1 MSRDLTAVLADM
13 VAFPTVSSA
22 PVTALA
28 DYIADRCEAA
38 GMRVERYESE
48 PGKCNVV
55 CTAGPITEPTGS
67 KASASASASDRPGV
81 VLSGHMDV
89 VPVVGQPWTSDP
101 FTLTQ
106 RGDNLHGRGACDMK
120 AFLAAIV
127 YALPK
132 LPLKHLKHELVFAF
146 THDEETGCNGSR
158 LLVDRLLSE
167 GRALPTSCLIGEPT
181 SLGIFRMHPGH
192 VVVRVTCRG
201 QAAHSSKPDLGR
213 SAILLAGRVLGAL
226 EQLASDWRARA
237 ANADPVL
244 AALLERPFVVL
255 NVGTIHGG
263 NAINIVPD
271 RCVIDVGF
279 RPLPGMIVEDLV
291 RELTER
297 VSAIHSR
304 DVEVDLQRVTPAM
317 LTPEGTALEGI
328 LRGFSRVPKI
338 GAAAFATDGGNLER
352 LGLNTLVFGP
362 GSIDVAHKADEFVPI
377 AELVR
382 AVDVV
387 EAVVGS
393 RCV

>member
-55 CTAGPITEPTGS
+55 CTAGPMTERRTGS
-67 KASASASASDRPGV
+67 KDVSRPGV

-101 FTLTQ
+101 FTLTP

-127 YALPK
+127 HALPK

-158 LLVDRLLSE
+158 LLVEQLLAE

-192 VVVRVTCRG
+192 AVVRITCRG

-226 EQLASDWRARA
+226 ERLAADWRTTS
-237 ANADPVL
+237 ADPVL

-279 RPLPGMIVEDLV
+279 RPLPGMIVDDLV

-297 VSAIHSR
+297 VTEVHSR
-304 DVEVDLQRVTPAM
+304 DVEVELQRVTPAM
-317 LTPEGTALEGI
+317 LTPEGTALEGV
-328 LRGFSRVPKI
+328 LRGFSRAPQI

-362 GSIDVAHKADEFVPI
+362 GSIDVAHKADEFVPV
-377 AELVR
+377 AELYR

>member
-1 MSRDLTAVLADM
+1 M
-13 VAFPTVSSA
+13 VAFPTVSSE

-28 DYIADRCEAA
+28 DYIADRCETA

-55 CTAGPITEPTGS
+55 CTAGPMTEPTESKGRGS
-67 KASASASASDRPGV
+67 ARPGV

-101 FTLTQ
+101 FTLTP

-127 YALPK
+127 HALPK

-158 LLVDRLLSE
+158 LLVDQLLAE

-192 VVVRVTCRG
+192 AVVRITCRG

-226 EQLASDWRARA
+226 ERLAADWRTTS
-237 ANADPVL
+237 ADPVL

-279 RPLPGMIVEDLV
+279 RPLPGMIVDDLV

-297 VSAIHSR
+297 VTEVHSR
-304 DVEVDLQRVTPAM
+304 DVEVELQRVTPAM
-317 LTPEGTALEGI
+317 LTPEGTALEGV
-328 LRGFSRVPKI
+328 LRGFSRAPQI

-362 GSIDVAHKADEFVPI
+362 GSIDVAHKADEFVPV
-377 AELVR
+377 AELYR

>member
-1 MSRDLTAVLADM
+1 MSRDLIAVLADM
-13 VAFPTVSSA
+13 VAFPTVSSE

-55 CTAGPITEPTGS
+55 CTAGPMTEPTESKGRGS
-67 KASASASASDRPGV
+67 ARPGV

-101 FTLTQ
+101 FTLTP

-127 YALPK
+127 HALPK

-158 LLVDRLLSE
+158 LLVEQLLSE

-192 VVVRVTCRG
+192 AVVRITCRG

-226 EQLASDWRARA
+226 ERLAADWRTTS
-237 ANADPVL
+237 ADPVL

-297 VSAIHSR
+297 VTEVHSR
-304 DVEVDLQRVTPAM
+304 DVEVELQRVTPAM
-317 LTPEGTALEGI
+317 LTPEGTALEGV
-328 LRGFSRVPKI
+328 LRGFSRAPQI

-362 GSIDVAHKADEFVPI
+362 GSIDVAHKADEFVPV

>member
-1 MSRDLTAVLADM
+1 M
-13 VAFPTVSSA
+13 VAFPTVSSE

-55 CTAGPITEPTGS
+55 CTAGPMTEPTESKGRGS
-67 KASASASASDRPGV
+67 ARPGV

-101 FTLTQ
+101 FTLTP

-127 YALPK
+127 HALPK

-158 LLVDRLLSE
+158 LLVEQLLAE

-192 VVVRVTCRG
+192 AVVRITCRG

-226 EQLASDWRARA
+226 ERLAADWRTTS
-237 ANADPVL
+237 ADPVL

-297 VSAIHSR
+297 VTEVHSR
-304 DVEVDLQRVTPAM
+304 DVEVELQRVTPAM
-317 LTPEGTALEGI
+317 LTPEGTALEGV
-328 LRGFSRVPKI
+328 LRGFSRAPQI

-362 GSIDVAHKADEFVPI
+362 GSIDVAHKADEFVPV
-377 AELVR
+377 AELYR

>member
-1 MSRDLTAVLADM
+1 MSRDLIAVLADM
-13 VAFPTVSSA
+13 VAFPTVSSE

-55 CTAGPITEPTGS
+55 CTAGPMTEPTESKGRGS
-67 KASASASASDRPGV
+67 ARPGV

-101 FTLTQ
+101 FTLTP

-127 YALPK
+127 HALPK

-158 LLVDRLLSE
+158 LLVEQLLSE

-192 VVVRVTCRG
+192 AVVRITCRG

-226 EQLASDWRARA
+226 ERLAADWRTTS
-237 ANADPVL
+237 ADPVL

-297 VSAIHSR
+297 VTEVHSR
-304 DVEVDLQRVTPAM
+304 DVEVELQRVTPAM
-317 LTPEGTALEGI
+317 LTPEGTALEGV
-328 LRGFSRVPKI
+328 LRGFSRAPQI

-362 GSIDVAHKADEFVPI
+362 GSIDVAHKADEFVPV
-377 AELVR
+377 AELYR

>member
-1 MSRDLTAVLADM
+1 M
-13 VAFPTVSSA
+13 VAFPTVSSE

-55 CTAGPITEPTGS
+55 CTAGPVTEPIDSKGRGS
-67 KASASASASDRPGV
+67 ARPGV

-101 FTLTQ
+101 FTLTP

-127 YALPK
+127 HALPK

-158 LLVDRLLSE
+158 LLVEQLLAE

-192 VVVRVTCRG
+192 AVVRITCRG

-226 EQLASDWRARA
+226 ERLAADWRTTS
-237 ANADPVL
+237 ADPVL

-297 VSAIHSR
+297 VTEVHSR
-304 DVEVDLQRVTPAM
+304 DVEVELQRVTPAM
-317 LTPEGTALEGI
+317 LTPEGTALEGV
-328 LRGFSRVPKI
+328 LRGFSRAPQI

-362 GSIDVAHKADEFVPI
+362 GSIDVAHKADEFVPV
-377 AELVR
+377 AELYR

>member
-1 MSRDLTAVLADM
+1 MSRDLIAVLADM
-13 VAFPTVSSA
+13 VAFPTVSSE

-55 CTAGPITEPTGS
+55 CTAGPMTEPTESKGRGS
-67 KASASASASDRPGV
+67 ARPGV

-101 FTLTQ
+101 FTLTP

-127 YALPK
+127 HALPK

-158 LLVDRLLSE
+158 LLVEQLLAE

-192 VVVRVTCRG
+192 AVVRITCRG

-226 EQLASDWRARA
+226 ERLAADWRTTS
-237 ANADPVL
+237 ADPVL

-297 VSAIHSR
+297 VTEVHSR
-304 DVEVDLQRVTPAM
+304 DVEVELQRVTPAM
-317 LTPEGTALEGI
+317 LTPEGTALEGV
-328 LRGFSRVPKI
+328 LRGFSRAPQI

-362 GSIDVAHKADEFVPI
+362 GSIDVAHKADEFVPV
-377 AELVR
+377 AELYR

>member
-1 MSRDLTAVLADM
+1 MSRDLIAVLADM
-13 VAFPTVSSA
+13 VAFPTVSSE

-55 CTAGPITEPTGS
+55 CTAGPVTEPTESKGRGS
-67 KASASASASDRPGV
+67 ARPGV

-101 FTLTQ
+101 FTLTP

-127 YALPK
+127 HALPK

-158 LLVDRLLSE
+158 LLVEQLLAE

-192 VVVRVTCRG
+192 AVVRITCRG

-226 EQLASDWRARA
+226 ERLAADWRTTS
-237 ANADPVL
+237 ADPVL

-297 VSAIHSR
+297 VTEVHSR
-304 DVEVDLQRVTPAM
+304 DVEVELQRVTPAM
-317 LTPEGTALEGI
+317 LTPEGTALEGV
-328 LRGFSRVPKI
+328 LRGFSRAPQI

-362 GSIDVAHKADEFVPI
+362 GSIDVAHKADEFVPV
-377 AELVR
+377 AELYR

>member
-1 MSRDLTAVLADM
+1 MSRDLIAVLADM
-13 VAFPTVSSA
+13 VAFPTVSSE

-55 CTAGPITEPTGS
+55 CTAGPVTEPIDSKGRGS
-67 KASASASASDRPGV
+67 ARPGV

-101 FTLTQ
+101 FTLTP

-127 YALPK
+127 HALPK

-158 LLVDRLLSE
+158 LLVEQLLAE

-192 VVVRVTCRG
+192 AVVRITCRG

-226 EQLASDWRARA
+226 ERLAADWRTTS
-237 ANADPVL
+237 ADPVL

-297 VSAIHSR
+297 VTEVHSR
-304 DVEVDLQRVTPAM
+304 DVEVELQRVTPAM
-317 LTPEGTALEGI
+317 LTPEGTALEGV
-328 LRGFSRVPKI
+328 LRGFSRAPQI

-362 GSIDVAHKADEFVPI
+362 GSIDVAHKADEFVPV
-377 AELVR
+377 AELYR

>member
-1 MSRDLTAVLADM
+1 M
-13 VAFPTVSSA
+13 VAFPTVSSE

-55 CTAGPITEPTGS
+55 CTAGPVTEPTESKGRGS
-67 KASASASASDRPGV
+67 ARPGV

-101 FTLTQ
+101 FTLTP

-127 YALPK
+127 HALPK

-158 LLVDRLLSE
+158 LLVEQLLAE

-192 VVVRVTCRG
+192 AVVRITCRG

-226 EQLASDWRARA
+226 ERLAADWRTTS
-237 ANADPVL
+237 ADPVL

-297 VSAIHSR
+297 VTEVHSR
-304 DVEVDLQRVTPAM
+304 DVEVELQRVTPAM
-317 LTPEGTALEGI
+317 LTPEGTALEGV
-328 LRGFSRVPKI
+328 LRGFSRAPQI

-362 GSIDVAHKADEFVPI
+362 GSIDVAHKADEFVPV
-377 AELVR
+377 AELYR

>member
-1 MSRDLTAVLADM
+1 M
-13 VAFPTVSSA
+13 
-22 PVTALA
+22 
-28 DYIADRCEAA
+28 
-38 GMRVERYESE
+38 
-48 PGKCNVV
+48 
-55 CTAGPITEPTGS
+55 TEPTESKGRGS
-67 KASASASASDRPGV
+67 ARPGV

-101 FTLTQ
+101 FTLTP

-127 YALPK
+127 HALPK

-158 LLVDRLLSE
+158 LLVDQLLAE

-192 VVVRVTCRG
+192 AVVRITCRG

-226 EQLASDWRARA
+226 ERLAADWRTTS
-237 ANADPVL
+237 ADPVL

-279 RPLPGMIVEDLV
+279 RPLPGMIVDDLV

-297 VSAIHSR
+297 VTEVHSR
-304 DVEVDLQRVTPAM
+304 DVEVELQRVTPAM
-317 LTPEGTALEGI
+317 LTPEGTALEGV
-328 LRGFSRVPKI
+328 LRGFSRAPQI

-362 GSIDVAHKADEFVPI
+362 GSIDVAHKADEFVPV
-377 AELVR
+377 AELYR